1 MEKELKKIIYG
12 KVGVDILTLKLVKY
26 VGVDKDNN
34 IIIDLEMDKDDKF
47 LDDVISEIKEHLTN
61 FENAKEIEINF
72 V

>member
-1 MEKELKKIIYG
+1 VEKELKKIIYG